1 MGMVSP
7 GKRRGKARKRAG
19 GTAGVAVVVSGRD
32 RKPGARGAVKATPKA
47 VPVMGMDG
55 TLPVPSSRH
64 VHEKLGARRG
74 GRLQRVQH
82 VHDGRESAPDGIVS
96 VGSKAPAALGP
107 RGGASAGRRGP
118 RAPAPAPPSRPAEEI
133 SRERPVAARAEPIGR
148 TVKALPVGG
157 GSRNGGLARE
167 SAGTEG
173 VRAGSAVRAGG
184 LPGFAGQLS
193 GPARGSVR
201 AGGGRAGGRAGVTR
215 LDPGV
220 VAAGAASRGT
230 EVPALPVPI
239 ASFLI

>member
-1 MGMVSP
+1 MVSP

-55 TLPVPSSRH
+55 TLPVPSSR
-64 VHEKLGARRG
+64 
-74 GRLQRVQH
+74 
-82 VHDGRESAPDGIVS
+82 
-96 VGSKAPAALGP
+96 PAD
-107 RGGASAGRRGP
+107 
-118 RAPAPAPPSRPAEEI
+118 EI
-133 SRERPVAARAEPIGR
+133 SRERLVAPRAEPIGR
-148 TVKALPVGG
+148 AVKALPVGA
-157 GSRNGGLARE
+157 SRNGGLARE

-173 VRAGSAVRAGG
+173 VRAGSAVGAGSP
-184 LPGFAGQLS
+184 PGFEGQLS
-193 GPARGSVR
+193 GRARGSVR